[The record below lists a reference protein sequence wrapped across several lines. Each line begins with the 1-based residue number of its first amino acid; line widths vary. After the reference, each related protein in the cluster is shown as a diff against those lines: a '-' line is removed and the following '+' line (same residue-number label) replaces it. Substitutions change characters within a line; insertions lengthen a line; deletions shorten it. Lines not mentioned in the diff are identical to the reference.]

1 MPTVRIWTV
10 ESDYDRDAVK
20 CLANKLATYLHLDN
34 LSIQASGRRALQS
47 AGRNQSSRRNRQRS
61 PSSDPLRRATQN
73 YLEEAACVI
82 FVIDQDS
89 PMSTHQRRREPNSLI
104 NQIER
109 VVNDPHFRGKVFLAW
124 AVQELEAWLLIDC
137 LGIFC
142 YFTRQ
147 SPQYRT
153 FDRDRIRQNSSF
165 SNLVNHHQT
174 GNTENIVEA
183 VPGGRGAKEYLREF
197 SEQILRAINPS
208 MPQRNVNE
216 KRYHESISP
225 EVAEHIDINQ
235 NTLRRNNSLRRLGD
249 VLTRFN

>member
-1 MPTVRIWTV
+1 MPSVRIWTV
-10 ESDYDRDAVK
+10 ESDYDRDAVR
-20 CLANKLATYLHLDN
+20 CLANKLATYLQLDN
-34 LSIQASGRRALQS
+34 LSVQV
-47 AGRNQSSRRNRQRS
+47 AGRSAIPRRHNS
-61 PSSDPLRRATQN
+61 PLRRATQN
-73 YLEEAACVI
+73 YLQQDDCVI
-82 FVIDQDS
+82 FVIDVDG
-89 PMSTHQRRREPNSLI
+89 PMSTHQRRQEPNSLI

-109 VVNDPHFRGKVFLAW
+109 VVNDPHFRGKVFLAQ

-165 SNLVNHHQT
+165 RLLVDRHQT

-183 VPGGRGAKEYLREF
+183 EPGGKGAKEYLEDF
-197 SEQILRAINPS
+197 SEQILRALNPR

-216 KRYHESISP
+216 NRYKEAISP

-235 NTLRRNNSLRRLGD
+235 DTLRRNNSLRHLGD
-249 VLTRFN
+249 VLAQFK

>member
-1 MPTVRIWTV
+1 MPTVMIWTV
-10 ESDYDRDAVK
+10 ESDNDRDVVK
-20 CLANKLATYLHLDN
+20 CLANNLATYLQLDN
-34 LSIQASGRRALQS
+34 LSIEVVGSSAIPRRHDS
-47 AGRNQSSRRNRQRS
+47 
-61 PSSDPLRRATQN
+61 PLRRATQN
-73 YLEEAACVI
+73 YLRDADCVI
-82 FVIDQDS
+82 FVIDTDS
-89 PMSTHQRRREPNSLI
+89 PMSTHQRRQQPNSLI
-104 NQIER
+104 NQIDR
-109 VVNDPHFRGKVFLAW
+109 VINAPGFKGKVFLAQ

-153 FDRDRIRQNSSF
+153 FDRDRIRQHSSF
-165 SNLVNHHQT
+165 RPLIDRNQK

-225 EVAEHIDINQ
+225 KVAEHIDINQ